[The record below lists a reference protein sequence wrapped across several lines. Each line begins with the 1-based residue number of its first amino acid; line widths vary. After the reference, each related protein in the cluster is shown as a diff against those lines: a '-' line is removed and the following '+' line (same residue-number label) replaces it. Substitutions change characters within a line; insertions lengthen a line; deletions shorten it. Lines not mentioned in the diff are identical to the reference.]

1 MSGHDAKYFTTTKK
15 GEIHEL
21 KEELNSQYKVPN
33 QKLKPVA
40 ATLFFSTTS
49 PPHFFSTPSYSVF
62 VFLCFCPV
70 WFLDLFGCLVD
81 LRFYVTAY
89 EDLLLG
95 CRVVSCVCV
104 CFFGTILLLPL
115 DSS

>member
-33 QKLKPVA
+33 QKLSPVA
-40 ATLFFSTTS
+40 ATPFFSTS

-62 VFLCFCPV
+62 VFLCFSPV
-70 WFLDLFGCLVD
+70 WFLDLFGCMVD
-81 LRFYVTAY
+81 LRFYVTAC

-95 CRVVSCVCV
+95 FCVVCVCV
-104 CFFGTILLLPL
+104 FWDPSYSSSGFFLER
-115 DSS
+115 

>member
-33 QKLKPVA
+33 QKLEPVA
-40 ATLFFSTTS
+40 ATLFFSTS

-70 WFLDLFGCLVD
+70 WFLDLFGCMVD
-81 LRFYVTAY
+81 LRFSVRGSSTW
-89 EDLLLG
+89 LS
-95 CRVVSCVCV
+95 CRVVCVCV
-104 CFFGTILLLPL
+104 FFGTILLLPL

>member
-33 QKLKPVA
+33 QKLSPVA
-40 ATLFFSTTS
+40 ATPFFSTS

-62 VFLCFCPV
+62 VFQSGLVPGSFWVYGGFAFLCYS
-70 WFLDLFGCLVD
+70 
-81 LRFYVTAY
+81 LRGSSSW
-89 EDLLLG
+89 LL
-95 CRVVSCVCV
+95 CCVVLCVCV
-104 CFFGTILLLPL
+104 FFGTLLILPL